1 MRLITM
7 AVVAIATA
15 ATFAAPRAHAN
26 DGDYQLIQEP
36 NAGYSA
42 IVGLITGATRS
53 VRMTMYE
60 LTDPAAVNALIDATG
75 GALPPR

>member
-1 MRLITM
+1 M
-7 AVVAIATA
+7 
-15 ATFAAPRAHAN
+15 P
-26 DGDYQLIQEP
+26 P